1 MVFLRREIFRLL
13 FFLNFTIFATSY
25 GKKSIFLF
33 SKLHRLNGWLIPFF
47 SIFFIGFF
55 RVAEMLIFG
64 ANYIL
69 QIFTIHISY
78 AENHQFV

>member
-1 MVFLRREIFRLL
+1 MKKLLRFVF
-13 FFLNFTIFATSY
+13 S
-25 GKKSIFLF
+25 
-33 SKLHRLNGWLIPFF
+33 LILV
-47 SIFFIGFF
+47 FFIGFF